1 MTSVMN
7 VSLQEIKSMLISA
20 LKAQDKSMRKISEN
34 DITVEVVTPED
45 QVVAVKNIRFSVE
58 MGS

>member
-7 VSLQEIKSMLISA
+7 VSLKEIKSMLITA
-20 LKAQDKSMRKISEN
+20 LKAQDKSMRKVTED

-45 QVVAVKNIRFSVE
+45 EVVAVKNIRFSVE

>member
-7 VSLQEIKSMLISA
+7 VSLQEIKSMLITA
-20 LKAQDKSMRKISEN
+20 LKAQDKSMRKVTEN
-34 DITVEVVTPED
+34 DIIVEVVTPDD
-45 QVVAVKNIRFSVE
+45 QVVAVKSIRFSVE

>member
-7 VSLQEIKSMLISA
+7 VSLQEIKSMLITA